1 MATINQHKIKATIL
15 GKRFRITNS
24 SSFKSRDNN
33 TGRALCLGR
42 VALLQKVN
50 RFIATILKRGIIV
63 SSIHHEWL
71 CDYLNLIYVNIKD
84 IDDSLILQETLEGRY
99 ARNQIL

>member
-1 MATINQHKIKATIL
+1 MIEGMVFNEEPISQQLARIISGQEGFVGGKCVATINQHKIKATIL

-42 VALLQKVN
+42 VALLQKKSMDLLLQ
-50 RFIATILKRGIIV
+50 F
-63 SSIHHEWL
+63 
-71 CDYLNLIYVNIKD
+71 LNK
-84 IDDSLILQETLEGRY
+84 E
-99 ARNQIL
+99 